1 MNRISAQRPV
11 RNTSGS
17 GRSGSV
23 AVTFMD
29 VLYIVIPAYN
39 EEDNIRAVIDAWYP
53 IIETHPGN
61 GKSRLVFI
69 NDGSRDRTGE
79 ILREQKNSRPLLT
92 VLCKSNGGHGPAV
105 MLGYRYAL
113 SRHADYIFQTDSD
126 GQTDSADFE
135 LFWKHRKRYD
145 AIFGNRT
152 RREDGA
158 SRIWIER
165 ILCLIL
171 KLYFGVSVPDA
182 NAPFRL
188 MTAAYL
194 REFLPKLPPDY
205 VLPNALLTVMGVCT
219 GRKTSFHE
227 ISFRPRR
234 KGRNSVNYRRIFSI
248 AVQAL
253 RGFGTIRARMR

>member
-1 MNRISAQRPV
+1 MFSSTTAAGTAPEKFFANRKTA
-11 RNTSGS
+11 
-17 GRSGSV
+17 GR
-23 AVTFMD
+23 F
-29 VLYIVIPAYN
+29 
-39 EEDNIRAVIDAWYP
+39 
-53 IIETHPGN
+53 
-61 GKSRLVFI
+61 
-69 NDGSRDRTGE
+69 
-79 ILREQKNSRPLLT
+79 
-92 VLCKSNGGHGPAV
+92 C
-105 MLGYRYAL
+105 YAL

-194 REFLPKLPPDY
+194 REFLPKLPHDY
-205 VLPNALLTVMGVCT
+205 VLPNALLTVMGVCA
-219 GRKTSFHE
+219 GRKTTFHE